1 MGLEENLINE
11 NTTYTCNGAIVV
23 SGTTI
28 HCWKSGHGTET
39 FVQGLCNSCNPFFIH
54 IGQLL
59 GPEKF
64 FKYFEGFGFTERT
77 GIDLPGESRS
87 IYYTA
92 EQLNPVELA
101 TESFGQNFSITPIQM
116 ITACAAVANGGYL
129 VQPHVVRQILDDQ
142 GNIVETI
149 EPKIKRQVIS
159 TETSER
165 MCAILQQNATT
176 GTAKNG
182 YLPGYRVAGKTGTSE
197 KIQTYLETGTMQYI
211 ASYCGFAPA
220 DDPQYAMLIFFDEP
234 QGDSYYGGAVAGP
247 VWAKTMREILPY
259 LGVEQKYTESE
270 LEKLDI
276 QAPDVTGMTLSEAQS
291 TIEGKELSY
300 RVYGDGDTVIS
311 QIPAYGETIPQNGTM
326 ALYTDSASE
335 DRTVTVP
342 DLTGM
347 TLSQANSTAVNAGLN
362 ISITGAALTGSN
374 ALSQSQSIEP
384 GTSVSPGTVITVT
397 FVEYDQVQ

>member
-1 MGLEENLINE
+1 
-11 NTTYTCNGAIVV
+11 
-23 SGTTI
+23 
-28 HCWKSGHGTET
+28 
-39 FVQGLCNSCNPFFIH
+39 
-54 IGQLL
+54 
-59 GPEKF
+59 
-64 FKYFEGFGFTERT
+64 
-77 GIDLPGESRS
+77 
-87 IYYTA
+87 
-92 EQLNPVELA
+92 
-101 TESFGQNFSITPIQM
+101 
-116 ITACAAVANGGYL
+116 
-129 VQPHVVRQILDDQ
+129 
-142 GNIVETI
+142 
-149 EPKIKRQVIS
+149 
-159 TETSER
+159 

-197 KIQTYLETGTMQYI
+197 KIQTYLETGTMEYI

-220 DDPQYAMLIFFDEP
+220 DNPQYAMLLFFDEP
-234 QGDSYYGGAVAGP
+234 KGDSYYGGSVAGP